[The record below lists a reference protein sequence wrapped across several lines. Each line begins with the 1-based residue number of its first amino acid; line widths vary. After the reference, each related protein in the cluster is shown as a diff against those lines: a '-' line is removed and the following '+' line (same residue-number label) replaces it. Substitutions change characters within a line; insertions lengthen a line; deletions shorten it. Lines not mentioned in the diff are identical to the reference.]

1 MKVVTVTTVRIELV
15 TVTVMTV
22 LIKTVMVTTGYVGN
36 KVMYNFF
43 QIACSMLVKVFHH
56 PYTHFLV
63 KVGPV
68 WSINCTNGDTFR

>member
-1 MKVVTVTTVRIELV
+1 MKVVTVTSVRVELV
-15 TVTVMTV
+15 TVRVMTGIV
-22 LIKTVMVTTGYVGN
+22 EAVMVSTKYVGS
-36 KVMYNFF
+36 KVIYKFF

-56 PYTHFLV
+56 PYTQFLV